1 MLGRPCSTAGVENV
15 AIVTPLTARRLEDS
29 K

>member
-1 MLGRPCSTAGVENV
+1 MLGRPCSTAEVEEF
-15 AIVTPLTARRLEDS
+15 AIVTPLIARRLEDS

>member
-1 MLGRPCSTAGVENV
+1 MLGRPCSTAEVENV
-15 AIVTPLTARRLEDS
+15 AIVTPLIARRLEDP